1 MNTIGILNC
10 PPDIL
15 NTDNYN
21 FLFNSIVEYSPK
33 ILLGI
38 FFLFFGLRLI
48 KKSISILDNFLK
60 SRQIDESLRPFFKSL
75 LSITLQVALII
86 SVLSMVGVE
95 MTSFLAIL
103 GAAGLAVGLALKDTL
118 QNFAAGVM
126 ILFFKPFKVGDFI
139 EYEGTQGTVKEIQIF
154 NSILTTVDNRRVI
167 IPNGI
172 LQTSLV
178 TNYSSEDIRRVIW
191 TFSIAYGDDFNK
203 AKSLLLKWIKED
215 ERILDDMEPMVV
227 ISELADSSV
236 NIMVRVWV
244 KSENFLNVK
253 FDYNEKV
260 YNEFPKNN
268 LNIPFPQ
275 LDVNIN
281 K

>member
-1 MNTIGILNC
+1 MC
-10 PPDIL
+10 DMSDIL

-21 FLFNSIVEYSPK
+21 FLFTSIVEYSPK